1 MKFSYQKRLQCPTRE
16 PSAGTSP
23 RLPATAA
30 PPAAAVL
37 AVAAPSSGIA
47 TLLHFLLVLEA
58 LRSFSCPQHPLCLL
72 IPSTVSFIF
81 NDVNYI
87 LFIKNCS
94 GGVTGGC
101 VGNHQRAQRGAACA
115 RVCSAVQ
122 TTCLCVT
129 NLLYN
134 FLLLLAV
141 SASSQCLGVLCVQY
155 HCELHRLKKWEGLS
169 LSAYLGGCRNRS
181 HKAQDMSRCH
191 FNGGSSNKQS
201 MKTCVE
207 QSCSAHLSYNHCFL
221 FFCFCCCCC
230 FVF

>member
-1 MKFSYQKRLQCPTRE
+1 M
-16 PSAGTSP
+16 
-23 RLPATAA
+23 
-30 PPAAAVL
+30 
-37 AVAAPSSGIA
+37 
-47 TLLHFLLVLEA
+47 
-58 LRSFSCPQHPLCLL
+58 
-72 IPSTVSFIF
+72 
-81 NDVNYI
+81 
-87 LFIKNCS
+87 
-94 GGVTGGC
+94 TGGC